1 MDLYK
6 AVTGGSRCLIIGS
19 CVSRQLLTRMF
30 QRDIEKKHLWRMS
43 TVSLM
48 APPPPEQYD
57 FSDVGLNENEIMTVI
72 NDFNKPFDI
81 ESLIGWSDFIIMDF
95 MRDVYDGLELPN
107 GSFATAG
114 LEWETYNLM
123 SERVP
128 DTRRVSFYSVEMVER
143 WLEAAL
149 RLAKHLNA
157 QNKPC
162 LLIENQ
168 LAHFGFDGDAV
179 RIMHP
184 NDQWGLKLKGYLMR
198 QYAHIMANLL
208 DNAVLLS
215 APSYTVYSTN
225 ENEYGLGEG
234 HMGDVYF
241 NGLVDDFYLKTGFS
255 NERHDG
261 ADRTARDH
269 RHNYMIKKLLD
280 HARFGM
286 PV

>member
-1 MDLYK
+1 
-6 AVTGGSRCLIIGS
+6 
-19 CVSRQLLTRMF
+19 
-30 QRDIEKKHLWRMS
+30 MS

-208 DNAVLLS
+208 DNAVLLR
-215 APSYTVYSTN
+215 V
-225 ENEYGLGEG
+225 
-234 HMGDVYF
+234 
-241 NGLVDDFYLKTGFS
+241 GLV
-255 NERHDG
+255 
-261 ADRTARDH
+261 
-269 RHNYMIKKLLD
+269 I
-280 HARFGM
+280 GM
-286 PV
+286 AVATSEPPVLRAV